1 MTRRWNRIMLANPTD
16 PPSSEILDMIDVCQ
30 RTSTMS
36 VNTMHPHLHRLTD
49 HDAGTTET
57 EWRLRAW
64 IVLPDGRAPI
74 YVEGST
80 PAETN
85 DDSNAVAEAFGR
97 EVATRFVES
106 LMRRLA
112 NTGGDE

>member
-1 MTRRWNRIMLANPTD
+1 MTRRWNQITLADPTE
-16 PPSSEILDMIDVCQ
+16 PPSLEILDMIGVCE

-36 VNTMHPHLHRLTD
+36 VNTMHPHLHRMTD
-49 HDAGTTET
+49 NDAGTVET

-80 PAETN
+80 PAESQ
-85 DDSNAVAEAFGR
+85 DDSSAVAEAFGR
-97 EVATRFVES
+97 EVATKFVQS
-106 LMRRLA
+106 LMRLLA
-112 NTGGDE
+112 DTGGDE